1 MIKKIALLL
10 LAVLPMGLM
19 AQNQKIG
26 HVNSQ
31 EIFALM
37 PEVETIQKQLN
48 DIGTEWEEIL
58 DKMQQELTA
67 QIKDFQDK
75 QATMSESIK
84 QARMA
89 ELQDREQRIANT
101 RQQAQLDVM
110 KKQEEL
116 LAPIREKIT
125 KAISDVAT
133 ENNYAYIFDMAS
145 QTIVHTGAA
154 ANDIT
159 PLVKKK
165 LNLTDKK
172 PATPAPAK

>member
-31 EIFALM
+31 EIISLM

-48 DIGTEWEEIL
+48 DASKEWEEVL
-58 DKMQQELTA
+58 AKMQEELTT

-75 QATMSESIK
+75 EATMSESIK

-101 RQQAQLDVM
+101 RQQAQLDLM

-116 LAPIREKIT
+116 TAPMIEKVR
-125 KAISDVAT
+125 KAINDVAA
-133 ENNYAYIFDMAS
+133 ENNYAYILDMAS
-145 QTIVHTGAA
+145 QSIVYTGAT

-165 LNLTDKK
+165 LNLKDK
-172 PATPAPAK
+172 PAEPAK